1 MKAIKLSRLVFISLY
16 CFIGNRDLMRGI
28 ELFNKLV
35 HTNLHTC
42 YVCMTTILSG
52 PMTDMLALN
61 GYFCSSLLKSVCV
74 IVYHSY
80 THIHN
85 KFRCSKRAIV
95 KLDSITRNIYE
106 YIIILIISCH
116 TLFSEIR
123 RKLEEVVFN
132 VSSTRK
138 IMIRWSRRGNREYSW
153 DFVA

>member
-1 MKAIKLSRLVFISLY
+1 M
-16 CFIGNRDLMRGI
+16 
-28 ELFNKLV
+28 
-35 HTNLHTC
+35 
-42 YVCMTTILSG
+42 CMTTILSG

-80 THIHN
+80 YEYNIHY

-123 RKLEEVVFN
+123 
-132 VSSTRK
+132 
-138 IMIRWSRRGNREYSW
+138 
-153 DFVA
+153 